1 MGKLNI
7 PVKQVGDKLEHE
19 EFNLVVDSIEKYS
32 TLGGLDTV
40 DASVDEEATED
51 VALVKF
57 KGTNTWVEKNLSELG
72 GSGTSVQMRLNF
84 VSEGVQIVSQGS
96 RVVLKYNF
104 SSMLDGVSTGDGTVI
119 YTVNGKR
126 VSAGT
131 IQQGENSFDA
141 TAYMLLGNNTIV
153 VEATDSYG
161 TNRKLTF
168 SVETVNISISSTF
181 DDSQIF
187 SGAIS
192 YKYTPVGN
200 VEKVVHFRIDGE
212 EVDTYTTS
220 VTNRQQT
227 QVLPTQPHG
236 AHRLEVYMTA
246 ELSGNVV
253 ESNHLY
259 YTIVCIETGN
269 STPVVAI
276 SYYETE
282 AEQYSTVIVPYVVYD
297 PASST
302 AKVTLAVNG
311 TAVSTLQV
319 GRTRQSWNYRVNNQG
334 ELLMS
339 VTCGSTTATH
349 ILQVNKSAIDVEA
362 ETADLE
368 LYLTSMGRSNAET
381 NRNEWKFGTVSAAM
395 NSFNWATNGWVADGN
410 GNVALHVQGDAR
422 VEIPLKVFAQDI
434 RQNGKTIEFEFSTSN
449 VVDYDTPII
458 SCWNNGKGFRI
469 TAQEAL
475 FVSTQTQVDARFKE
489 EERIRVSFVVS
500 ELAENRLI
508 HTYINGV
515 ASGSIQYPTTDSFA
529 QVTPADISI
538 GSNDATVDVYNIRVY
553 NNNLNRYQL
562 LDNYIADMDDVD
574 KKLALYERNQIYDA
588 YGNID
593 LDKLNK
599 QLAVMYI
606 IGDLPQYKKDK
617 KTVKVVYTDL
627 QNPEKSFTAT
637 GVQIDVQ
644 GTSSQYYP
652 RKNYKLVFKSG
663 FTMTMD
669 GKHASTYQLNDEV
682 LPATNFCMK
691 ADFAE
696 SSGTHNTGLANY
708 IDWLLKQMN
717 LLTIPQKADSKIR
730 TTVCGFPMIIAHRA
744 TEDAPAEFIGKYN
757 FNTDKSAEDTF
768 GFSNGDESVE
778 FSNNTSDRTNLR
790 VSEYDKITDGKADWT
805 NDFEFRYPDD
815 DDANDAYENGTKK
828 PENLKAI
835 TDWIVSCIGDADK
848 FKAEIGTHM
857 DKDQLIFYWVITL
870 VFGMVDQRAKNM
882 FLTYYHGGLWL
893 FIFYDNDTCFGVN
906 NEGAI
911 EFLYNVEIHD
921 VIGSQN
927 VWNGAENALWNLVEA
942 AYPEEIKAMYTSM
955 RQQGMLT
962 YDKVMEYVNT
972 RQSDKWPEAIY
983 NEDGYFK
990 YEMPLVEGYLDY
1002 STSHENPTLVKT
1014 GAFLYAMQGSRE
1026 MHRKWWLYYRLLYLD
1041 SKWLAGSILSDTAV
1055 FRTYTPA
1062 QWTGVEP
1069 CADLHLT
1076 AFNAMYMNVKWGS
1089 VSKSA
1094 RAGEKETVTLPAP
1107 EGMKF
1112 NDTET
1117 IIYGASLISSL
1128 GDLSPLYVG
1137 TVDVS
1142 KMKRLR
1148 ELIIGSDV
1156 PGYSNTNLRS
1166 LSVGNNQMLRLID
1179 IRNCPGYTQTLDVS
1193 QCDNIEEVLAKGSG
1207 IVGVSLP
1214 AGGNLK
1220 VLKLPA
1226 GIRSL
1231 TIRNQP
1237 SLTNEG
1243 FSMEGVA
1250 NLTTLVLENTNIDT
1264 FALLARCFQE
1274 SVYAIERV
1282 RLIDV
1287 RGTTDSTELLAKLVR
1302 MGGVDENGNDISKA
1316 VVTGE
1321 CSVVGVYEDDLTD
1334 LNEMFP
1340 ELTINYK
1347 AVWIRLID
1355 PVMKGIILQAWDAN
1369 NDGGI
1374 TKEEAEVERRFPN
1387 STFSGR
1393 EDIVSLD
1400 DLAHISYYHVS
1411 GFRDMPNLKT
1421 ASIGI
1426 NGYTDAGKGTTYQM
1440 FMNCTALERVVNG
1453 PNIEYMERMTFF
1465 GCKSLK
1471 TFVWSNKEKHI
1482 DMSAFNGTGFEVLE
1496 LPDSVELLG
1505 GDYGGNTFANCSKLR
1520 KMTLGTNIKEIRQ
1533 RAFADCPV
1541 MEEFRIKAKTPPILG
1556 NKVFENTPCYIY
1568 VPKGYGEIYKAAS
1581 GWAALATRIEEME
1594 E

>member
-7 PVKQVGDKLEHE
+7 PVKQEGDRLDHE
-19 EFNLVVDSIEKYS
+19 EFNLVVNSIEQHS
-32 TLGGLDTV
+32 TLGGLDSV

-57 KGTNTWVEKNLSELG
+57 KGTNTWVEKRLSEFG
-72 GSGTSVQMRLNF
+72 NSGTSIQMRLTF
-84 VSEGVQIVSQGS
+84 VSDGVQIISLGS
-96 RVVLKYNF
+96 KIILKYNF
-104 SSMLDGVSTGDGTVI
+104 SSMLDGVSTGNGTVV

-131 IQQGENSFDA
+131 IRQGENSFDA
-141 TAYMLLGNNTIV
+141 TAYMLLGDNNVV

-161 TNRKLTF
+161 TTRKLTF
-168 SVETVNISISSTF
+168 TIETVNISLSSTF

-187 SGAIS
+187 DDTVS

-200 VEKVVHFRIDGE
+200 VEKVVHFLIDGE
-212 EVDTYTTS
+212 EAATYTTS

-227 QVLPTQPHG
+227 QTLPALPHG
-236 AHRLEVYMTA
+236 AHKLEVYMTA
-246 ELSGNVV
+246 ELSGNSI
-253 ESNHLY
+253 ESNHLHY
-259 YTIVCIETGN
+259 SLVCIKAGN
-269 STPVVAI
+269 DTPVVAI
-276 SYYETE
+276 SYYGSE
-282 AEQYSTVIVPYVVYD
+282 AEQYGTIIVPYVVYD
-297 PASST
+297 PTSSI
-302 AKVTLAVNG
+302 ANVTLAVNG
-311 TAVSTLQV
+311 VTVSSLLV
-319 GRTRQSWNYRVNNQG
+319 GRVRQTWNYRVNQQG
-334 ELLMS
+334 ELTLS
-339 VTCGSTTATH
+339 VSCGATTATH
-349 ILQVNKSAIDVEA
+349 TLYVNQSTIDVEA

-381 NRNEWKFGTVSAAM
+381 NKNEWKFGNISATM
-395 NSFNWATNGWVADGN
+395 SGFNWATNGWIADNN
-410 GNVALHVQGDAR
+410 GNVALRVQGDAR
-422 VEIPLKVFAQDI
+422 VEIPIKVFAQDI

-449 VVDYDTPII
+449 VVNYDTPII
-458 SCWNNGKGFRI
+458 SCWDNGKGFRI

-500 ELAENRLI
+500 EIAENRLI

-529 QVTPADISI
+529 QVTPAGISI
-538 GSNDATVDVYNIRVY
+538 GSNDATVDIYNIRVY

-562 LDNYIADMDDVD
+562 LDNFIADMDDVD

-606 IGDLPQYKKDK
+606 IGNLPQYKKDK
-617 KTVKVVYTDL
+617 KTVKVIYKDL
-627 QNPEKSFTAT
+627 QNPEKSFTAE

-663 FTMTMD
+663 FTMTTG
-669 GKHASTYQLNDEV
+669 GKHADTYQLNGEV
-682 LPATNFCMK
+682 LPAANFCMK

-708 IDWLLKQMN
+708 IDWLLKEMN
-717 LLTIPQKADSKIR
+717 LLTIPQKTNGKIR
-730 TTVCGFPMIIAHRA
+730 TTVCGFPMIIAHQA
-744 TEDAPAEFIGKYN
+744 TDDAPAEFIGKYN
-757 FNTDKSAEDTF
+757 FNTDKSAEATF
-768 GFSNGDESVE
+768 GFLDGDESIE

-790 VSEYDKITDGKADWT
+790 VSEYDKMTDGKADWT

-815 DDANDAYENGTKK
+815 DDANEAYESGTRK

-835 TDWIVSCIGDADK
+835 TDWIVSCIGNTDK
-848 FKAEIGTHM
+848 FKSEIGMHM
-857 DKDQLIFYWVITL
+857 DKDQLLFYWIVTL

-927 VWNGAENALWNLVEA
+927 VWNGAENALWNLVET
-942 AYPEEIKAMYTSM
+942 AYPDEIKAMYTKM
-955 RQQGMLT
+955 RQQGFLT

-972 RQSDKWPEAIY
+972 RQSAKWPEAIY

-1026 MHRKWWLYYRLLYLD
+1026 MHRKWWFYYRLLYLD

-1062 QWTGVEP
+1062 QWTGVTP

-1094 RAGEKETVTLPAP
+1094 RAEEKETITLSAP
-1107 EGMKF
+1107 EGMQF

-1148 ELIIGSDV
+1148 ELVVGSAV
-1156 PGYSNTNLRS
+1156 PGYSNTNLRT
-1166 LSVGNNQMLRLID
+1166 LSVGNNQMLRLIN
-1179 IRNCPGYTQTLDVS
+1179 IRNCSGYTQTLDLS
-1193 QCDNIEEVLAKGSG
+1193 GCDNIEEILAAGSG
-1207 IVGVSLP
+1207 ILGVSLP
-1214 AGGNLK
+1214 TGGNLK
-1220 VLKLPA
+1220 VLELPA

-1231 TIRNQP
+1231 TIKNQP
-1237 SLTNEG
+1237 MLTDEG
-1243 FSMEGVA
+1243 FSIEGLE

-1264 FALLARCFQE
+1264 FALLAKCFSQ
-1274 SVYAIERV
+1274 STYAIERV

-1287 RGTTDSTELLAKLVR
+1287 RGTTDSTELLAKLVH
-1302 MGGVDENGNDISKA
+1302 MGGIDENGNDINNA

-1321 CSVVGVYEDDLTD
+1321 CSVIGVYEDDLAE
-1334 LNEMFP
+1334 LIKKFP

-1347 AVWIRLID
+1347 AVWIRLVD
-1355 PVMKGIILQAWDAN
+1355 PAMKEIILSTWDAN
-1369 NDGGI
+1369 GDGGI
-1374 TKEEAEVERRFPN
+1374 TKEEATVERRFPISSFN
-1387 STFSGR
+1387 GR
-1393 EDIVSLD
+1393 EDIISLD
-1400 DLAHISYYHVS
+1400 DLASISYYYAGS
-1411 GFRDMPNLKT
+1411 FSNMPNLKT
-1421 ASIGI
+1421 ASLGVNI
-1426 NGYTDAGKGTTYQM
+1426 NANGGKHTTYQM
-1440 FMNCTALERVVNG
+1440 FMNCTALERVIIG
-1453 PNIEYMERMTFF
+1453 PKVEHIDRRTFL
-1465 GCKSLK
+1465 GCTSLN
-1471 TFVWSNKEKHI
+1471 TIVWSNKETQI
-1482 DMSAFNGTGFEVLE
+1482 DLSAFSNTGFEELE

-1505 GDYGGNTFANCSKLR
+1505 GEYGGGVFVKCLKLKR
-1520 KMTLGTNIKEIRQ
+1520 ITLGTKITEIKQ
-1533 RAFADCPV
+1533 RSFADCPM
-1541 MEEFRIKAKTPPILG
+1541 MEEFRIKSTIPPILG
-1556 NKVFENTPCYIY
+1556 ANVFENNSCYIY
-1568 VPKGYGEIYKAAS
+1568 VPKGYSEIYKTAS
-1581 GWAALATRIEEME
+1581 GWASLTTRIKEME

>member
-7 PVKQVGDKLEHE
+7 PVKQTGDMLEHE
-19 EFNLVVDSIEKYS
+19 EFNLMVNSIEKYS

-57 KGTNTWVEKNLSELG
+57 KGTHTWVEKSLSEFG
-72 GSGTSVQMRLNF
+72 GGGTSVQMRLTF
-84 VSEGVQIVSQGS
+84 VSEGVQVVSQGS
-96 RVVLKYNF
+96 KVVLKYNF
-104 SSMLDGVSTGDGTVI
+104 SSVLDGVSTGDGTVI

-131 IQQGENSFDA
+131 IRQGENSFDA
-141 TAYMLLGNNTIV
+141 TIYMLLGNNTIL
-153 VEATDSYG
+153 VEATNSYG
-161 TNRKLTF
+161 TTRKLTF
-168 SVETVNISISSTF
+168 TVETVNISISSTF
-181 DDSQIF
+181 DDSQVF
-187 SGAIS
+187 VGAIS

-200 VEKVVHFRIDGE
+200 VEKVVHFRIDGK
-212 EVDTYTTS
+212 EVETYTTT
-220 VTNRQQT
+220 VTNRQLT
-227 QVLPTQPHG
+227 QVLPAQLHG
-236 AHRLEVYMTA
+236 AHKLEVYMTA
-246 ELSGNVV
+246 ELSGAVV

-259 YTIVCIETGN
+259 YTLVCIEGG
-269 STPVVAI
+269 SSAPVVAI
-276 SYYETE
+276 SYNETE
-282 AEQYSTVIVPYVVYD
+282 ADQYSTIIVPYVVYD
-297 PASST
+297 PASSI

-311 TAVSTLQV
+311 VTVSTLQV
-319 GRTRQSWNYRVNNQG
+319 GRTRQSWNYRVNKQG
-334 ELLMS
+334 EQVLS
-339 VTCGSTTATH
+339 ITCGATTAMHT
-349 ILQVNKSAIDVEA
+349 LQVNKSAIDVEA

-381 NRNEWKFGTVSAAM
+381 NRNEWKFGEVSAAM
-395 NSFNWATNGWVADGN
+395 NGFNWATNGWVADDSGN
-410 GNVALHVQGDAR
+410 IALRVQGDAR

-449 VVDYDTPII
+449 VVDYDTPVI

-515 ASGSIQYPTTDSFA
+515 ASGSIQYPVTDSFA
-529 QVTPADISI
+529 QVTPAGISI
-538 GSNDATVDVYNIRVY
+538 GSNDATVDIYNIRVY

-574 KKLALYERNQIYDA
+574 RKLVLYERNQIYDA

-599 QLAVMYI
+599 QLAIMYI

-669 GKHASTYQLNDEV
+669 GKHAGTYQLNDEV

-717 LLTIPQKADSKIR
+717 LLTVPQRTNSKIR
-730 TTVCGFPMIIAHRA
+730 TAVCGFPMIIAHRA
-744 TEDAPAEFIGKYN
+744 SEDAPAEFIGKYN

-768 GFSNGDESVE
+768 GFSDGDESVE

-790 VSEYDKITDGKADWT
+790 ISEYDKLTDGKADWT

-815 DDANDAYENGTKK
+815 DDANEAYENGTKK
-828 PENLKAI
+828 PEDLKAI
-835 TDWIVSCIGDADK
+835 TDWIVSCIGDVDK
-848 FKAEIGTHM
+848 FKAEISTHM
-857 DKDQLIFYWVITL
+857 DKDQLIFYWIITL

-882 FLTYYHGGLWL
+882 FLTYYQGGLWL

-921 VIGSQN
+921 IIGSQN
-927 VWNGAENALWNLVEA
+927 VWNGAENALWNLVET
-942 AYPEEIKAMYTSM
+942 AYPDEIKAMYTNM

-962 YDKVMEYVNT
+962 YDKVMEYVNA

-1069 CADLHLT
+1069 CADLHPT

-1094 RAGEKETVTLPAP
+1094 RAGEKERVTLSAP

-1148 ELIIGSDV
+1148 ELIVGSDIT
-1156 PGYSNTNLRS
+1156 GYSNTNLRS
-1166 LSVGNNQMLRLID
+1166 LSVGNNQMLRLVD

-1193 QCDNIEEVLAKGSG
+1193 QCDNVEEVLAKGSG

-1220 VLKLPA
+1220 VLELPA

-1231 TIRNQP
+1231 TIKNQP

-1243 FSMEGVA
+1243 FSMESVE
-1250 NLTTLVLENTNIDT
+1250 NLTTLVLENTSIDT
-1264 FALLARCFQE
+1264 FDLLARCFQQP
-1274 SVYAIERV
+1274 AHALERV

-1287 RGTTDSTELLAKLVR
+1287 RGTTDSVELLAKLVD
-1302 MGGVDENGNDISKA
+1302 MGGVDENGNDIGKA
-1316 VVTGE
+1316 VVTGVCDVNIVYKE
-1321 CSVVGVYEDDLTD
+1321 DYDAVVNTFPDLK
-1334 LNEMFP
+1334 
-1340 ELTINYK
+1340 INYVYQCLK
-1347 AVWIRLID
+1347 IVDPEVKRVLVANFDKNGNGEID
-1355 PVMKGIILQAWDAN
+1355 AS
-1369 NDGGI
+1369 
-1374 TKEEAEVERRFPN
+1374 EAETSNVARL
-1387 STFSGR
+1387 FSGNTKI
-1393 EDIVSLD
+1393 EIFDE
-1400 DLAHISYYHVS
+1400 
-1411 GFRDMPNLKT
+1411 FRYFTSSFNN
-1421 ASIGI
+1421 A
-1426 NGYTDAGKGTTYQM
+1426 NGAFT
-1440 FMNCTALERVVNG
+1440 NCTKLRRISL
-1453 PNIEYMERMTFF
+1453 PPSWTYLSYMEYEGT
-1465 GCKSLK
+1465 SL
-1471 TFVWSNKEKHI
+1471 EHI
-1482 DMSAFNGTGFEVLE
+1482 DIPEGVINIGSRAFYGVSTLKEIRIPQTVTFIGSGAFNGTSLTRFVF
-1496 LPDSVELLG
+1496 PDNIPDTGGVDTMTKLAYVEIG
-1505 GDYGGNTFANCSKLR
+1505 PGT
-1520 KMTLGTNIKEIRQ
+1520 TLFSSLK
-1533 RAFADCPV
+1533 DCPSL
-1541 MEEFRIKAKTPPILG
+1541 ETLIIRSTTPPETNYWTLRNANI
-1556 NKVFENTPCYIY
+1556 PYIY
-1568 VPKGYGEIYKAAS
+1568 VPDASVNTYKSAS
-1581 GWAALATRIEEME
+1581 GWSAWAAYIKPLSSYKE
-1594 E
+1594 